1 MAEIFLS
8 YRRKDSRSATA
19 RLADDLE
26 AHFGD
31 DRVFRDVEIA
41 AGDDFVEAI
50 CRSVE
55 SATVVLVVVGPHW
68 LDATDAG
75 GRRRLD
81 DRADFVRLEIELAL
95 RARVPIVPVLVEG
108 ATMPSAAELPS
119 SLAEFARCQ
128 AVELSE
134 KRWRD
139 DGAALIEA
147 LRSRFAISSDTAPR
161 PSDGRLGET
170 LVRTAR
176 DVLELALHPKRLIA
190 RRQTGRASDSVRA
203 FAFLCGAIVAGN
215 AILLAAIDTR
225 LVAQGSAAS
234 VVLGIV
240 GWLLVGLMV
249 GLLAATLL
257 VAPLALAWRVA
268 ERAATYRRVGLVGA
282 YVYGGAWVGLCTG
295 ATVLVSAVQLLDPD
309 LMARLLAA
317 LHAAAAGSALTLP
330 PMRTPATAPFSAAA
344 ETLFVLA
351 AGIWLLTAFWCIVA
365 WASFRQAFAATRRQ
379 AALATTLWLAVLVA
393 LCWLAGRAG

>member
-8 YRRKDSRSATA
+8 YRRKDSRGATA

-50 CRSVE
+50 RRSVE
-55 SATVVLVVVGPHW
+55 SATVVLVVVGPQW
-68 LDATDAG
+68 LGAIDAD

-95 RARVPIVPVLVEG
+95 RARVPIVPVLVDG
-108 ATMPSAAELPS
+108 AAMPSIAELPS

-128 AVELSE
+128 AVELWE

-139 DGAALIEA
+139 DVATLIA
-147 LRSRFAISSDTAPR
+147 SLRSRFAISSDTAPR
-161 PSDGRLGET
+161 AGTGRFGEA

-176 DVLELALHPKRLIA
+176 DVLELVLRPRRLIA

-225 LVAQGSAAS
+225 LVAQGSPAS

-240 GWLLVGLMV
+240 GWLLVGLLV
-249 GLLAATLL
+249 GLLVAALL

-268 ERAATYRRVGLVGA
+268 ERGATYRRVGLVGA
-282 YVYGGAWVGLCTG
+282 YVYGGAWVGFCTG
-295 ATVLVSAVQLLDPD
+295 AAILVSAVQLFDPN
-309 LMARLLAA
+309 LLGGLLAA

-330 PMRTPATAPFSAAA
+330 AMRQPGTAALGAAA
-344 ETLFVLA
+344 EMLFVLA
-351 AGIWLLTAFWCIVA
+351 AAIWLFTAVWCIAA
-365 WASFRQAFAATRRQ
+365 WASFRQAFGATRRQ
-379 AALATTLWLAVLVA
+379 ATLATTLWIAALVA
-393 LCWLAGRAG
+393 LCWLSGRAG